1 MLEPPAFRFP
11 IPRDIE
17 RLAFEAGVSIAA
29 LCKRAKVTPQTFRNW
44 KFGRFSPSLDT
55 VQRLVEAGTTML
67 AEASGAAA
75 TPASSRR
82 KPAGK
87 PRAAAKAAA
96 KPATATPAKAA
107 AAKRPARRPR

>member
-11 IPRDIE
+11 VPRDIE
-17 RLAFEAGVSIAA
+17 RLAFEAGGSIAA

-55 VQRLVEAGTTML
+55 VQRLVEAGTALL
-67 AEASGAAA
+67 AEAQGTATAPA
-75 TPASSRR
+75 TPTRSRR

-87 PRAAAKAAA
+87 SATTKSAPR
-96 KPATATPAKAA
+96 AKAA
-107 AAKRPARRPR
+107 AAKRPARGPR